1 MVKLF
6 KSSYRDKKVLLTGHT
21 GFKGSWL
28 AIWLNELGA
37 DVVGYALDPKNE
49 KDNFLVT
56 GLSDKIK
63 DIRANIRDKEKLM
76 QVFREEKPEIVFH
89 LAAQPLVLE
98 SYANPL
104 DTFDTN
110 IMGTANVLE
119 AIRQTDSV
127 HTGIMITS
135 DKCYENKEQIWGY
148 RERDPMGGHDPYSA
162 SKGAAELVIQSYRKS
177 FGEKEKK
184 AIASARAGNV
194 IGGGDW
200 SDYRLIP
207 DIIKAIQSGRT
218 IELRNPSATR
228 PWQHVLEP
236 LAGYLMLGAKMMGEP
251 EKYAEAWNF
260 GPYPND
266 IYPVKEVVD
275 KMIKKLNK
283 GQWKDISN
291 PNQLHEANLLTL
303 DITKAL
309 TKLNWKPVLSF
320 DETIDLTIDWYKNYS
335 THPDMYE
342 FCKNQIKEYQHK
354 MEHR

>member
-1 MVKLF
+1 MNNILKNT
-6 KSSYRDKKVLLTGHT
+6 YQDKKVLLTGHT

-37 DVVGYALDPKNE
+37 DVVGYALDPKTK
-49 KDNFLVT
+49 KDNCSVT
-56 GLSDKIK
+56 GLSNKIK
-63 DIRANIRDKEKLM
+63 DIRADIRDKEKLIK
-76 QVFREEKPEIVFH
+76 VFREEQPEMVFH

-98 SYANPL
+98 SYDNPL

-110 IMGTANVLE
+110 IMGTAHVLE

-148 RERDPMGGHDPYSA
+148 RETDPMGGHDPYSA

-177 FGEKEKK
+177 FGDKENK

-200 SDYRLIP
+200 SNYRLIP
-207 DIIKAIQSGRT
+207 DSIKAIESGKP
-218 IELRNPSATR
+218 IELRNPLATR

-236 LAGYLMLGAKMMGEP
+236 LAGYLLLGAKMKEEP

-260 GPYPND
+260 GPYTKD
-266 IYPVKEVVD
+266 VYPVKEIV
-275 KMIKKLNK
+275 KKIINK
-283 GQWKDISN
+283 LGKGEWKDISN
-291 PNQLHEANLLTL
+291 ADQLHEANLLTL

-320 DETIDLTIDWYKNYS
+320 DETIDMTIEWYKNYS
-335 THPDMYE
+335 THPNMYE
-342 FCKNQIKEYQHK
+342 FCKNQIDKYINKLE
-354 MEHR
+354 R